1 MNCNQC
7 GTRFDSNFCP
17 CCGLKAGLS
26 SPGNAAI
33 AAAKI
38 PVYKKAWFWIIA
50 VLLVLSA
57 LAGTDEQTPQ
67 NEDPTTSTSQSQSVD
82 ETR

>member
-17 CCGLKAGLS
+17 CCGLKAGLP
-26 SPGNAAI
+26 SPGNAAVK
-33 AAAKI
+33 AAQV
-38 PVYKKAWFWIIA
+38 PVYRKVWFWALA
-50 VLLVLSA
+50 VLIVLMA
-57 LAGTDEQTPQ
+57 LTGGGGQTPE
-67 NEDPTTSTSQSQSVD
+67 NEDPTTGTSQSQSVD